1 MIGGAMIPGKP
12 VANMYFTLYGY
23 QTYTL
28 TLNLLR
34 DLKLV
39 GLCFVLGYGWVCQ
52 RVIGSIHKTSTSCYI
67 RCTDMWR
74 YHCKPVIY
82 FCIKS
87 LHYVPYR
94 VACSIL
100 SS

>member
-28 TLNLLR
+28 TLNLLQ

-39 GLCFVLGYGWVCQ
+39 RLYLLINGWFCQ
-52 RVIGSIHKTSTSCYI
+52 HFIGPIHKTSTSCYI
-67 RCTDMWR
+67 RCTDNWCC
-74 YHCKPVIY
+74 HCKPPIY
-82 FCIKS
+82 SCYQFI
-87 LHYVPYR
+87 
-94 VACSIL
+94 
-100 SS
+100 